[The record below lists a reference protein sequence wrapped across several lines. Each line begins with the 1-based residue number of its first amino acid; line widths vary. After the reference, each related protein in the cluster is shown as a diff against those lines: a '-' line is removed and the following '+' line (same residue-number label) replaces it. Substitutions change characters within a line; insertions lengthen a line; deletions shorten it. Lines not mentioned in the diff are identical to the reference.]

1 MPALSPAP
9 STISIV
15 PSTIYGSGSSEHYE
29 SSQEFDQPSL
39 EGTAAPE
46 EKDRQEPPATRRR
59 MTVGETDDELQK
71 AEETPPADRT
81 MTPGVGDVFQVLS
94 GAKEACLGPDAL
106 FCDLC
111 GRAGLGIICQE
122 RCMGCADN
130 HCRRCL
136 WVPPG
141 AAVGTHGLCAHCVF
155 DLVELGL
162 GGLDVQRE
170 EDEYVFAAAQDDEAF
185 MLYAKRL
192 GDVWDEA
199 EELHQVFVMCD
210 AHHIHTPRG

>member
-1 MPALSPAP
+1 
-9 STISIV
+9 
-15 PSTIYGSGSSEHYE
+15 
-29 SSQEFDQPSL
+29 
-39 EGTAAPE
+39 
-46 EKDRQEPPATRRR
+46 
-59 MTVGETDDELQK
+59 
-71 AEETPPADRT
+71 

-94 GAKEACLGPDAL
+94 GATEACLGPDAL